1 MKVFLR
7 VATAVQVASLFV
19 VPHLQAQL
27 SLPVGP
33 GSRVRVTIASE
44 GSRSGEVIALTADSV
59 VIVRSA
65 TRDTIGFRRTEIS
78 RLEISA
84 GERRNTLKGLGLGVL
99 IGAGTGAILG
109 FASGDD
115 KCGENTCL
123 FGDAEFK
130 AGALGIVLG
139 VAGGVIGTI
148 TGALKKSDRR
158 VIAPELHAIAPIIDA
173 RGRFGL
179 AIRY

>member
-1 MKVFLR
+1 MRVFLR
-7 VATAVQVASLFV
+7 VATAVQVACLFV
-19 VPHLQAQL
+19 VPHLEAQL
-27 SLPVGP
+27 SHPVGP
-33 GSRVRVTIASE
+33 GTRVRVTTASA
-44 GSRSGEVIALTADSV
+44 GSRSGEVVALTADSV
-59 VIVRSA
+59 VIAQSA
-65 TRDTIGFRRTEIS
+65 TRDTIGFHRAKIS

-84 GERRNTLKGLGLGVL
+84 GERRNTFKGLGLGVL

-109 FASGDD
+109 FASGDE
-115 KCGENTCL
+115 KCGEYTC
-123 FGDAEFK
+123 FMGDAGFK
-130 AGALGIVLG
+130 AGAFGILLG

-148 TGALKKSDRR
+148 TGALKKSDRW